1 MIRSYFRCREYMAVS
16 IVDDVRDS
24 VAYARGRLV
33 VSVSAQRERG
43 ALG

>member
-24 VAYARGRLV
+24 VAYARVQLDA
-33 VSVSAQRERG
+33 SVSAQRERG
-43 ALG
+43 AFG